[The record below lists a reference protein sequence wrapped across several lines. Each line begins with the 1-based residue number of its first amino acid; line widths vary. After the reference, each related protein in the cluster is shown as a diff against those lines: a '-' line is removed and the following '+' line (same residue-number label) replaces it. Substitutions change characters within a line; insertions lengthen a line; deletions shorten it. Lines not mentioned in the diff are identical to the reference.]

1 MGMIT
6 AVIRRKNRV
15 QIDMDGRFYMNLR
28 ASDFEKCPVE
38 EGDALDEQEYEDRL
52 SAVQYPEAYEAALT
66 QLDFCQ
72 RSSGELRKKLS
83 AKGFAAPAVNAVVER
98 LIEIKLVDDNAYAKH
113 IVESIAKKP
122 VGVYAAKRKLRA
134 KGFSADD
141 ADDALTRLD
150 DDQQSEVAAKLA
162 VKLAPKYLAKAENT
176 REAKAKLSQAL
187 ARRGFG
193 WEIVREAV
201 DAAMD
206 DAGDE
211 IWD

>member
-6 AVIRRKNRV
+6 AVVRRKNRV
-15 QIDMDGRFYMNLR
+15 QIDVDGRFYMNLR
-28 ASDFEKCPVE
+28 ISDYEKCPVQ
-38 EGDALDEQEYEDRL
+38 EGEAIDEAEYEDRL

-83 AKGFAAPAVNAVVER
+83 AKGFAAPAVNAVVDR
-98 LIEIKLVDDNAYAKH
+98 LIEIKLVDDSAYARH
-113 IVESIAKKP
+113 IVESMAKKP

-134 KGFSADD
+134 KGFSEDD
-141 ADDALTRLD
+141 ADDALTQLD
-150 DDQQSEVAAKLA
+150 DEQQSEVAAALA
-162 VKLAPKYLAKAENT
+162 KKLAPKYLAKGD
-176 REAKAKLSQAL
+176 RRDAKAKLSQAL

-193 WEIVREAV
+193 WDVVREAV
-201 DAAMD
+201 DSAVED
-206 DAGDE
+206 VDDE